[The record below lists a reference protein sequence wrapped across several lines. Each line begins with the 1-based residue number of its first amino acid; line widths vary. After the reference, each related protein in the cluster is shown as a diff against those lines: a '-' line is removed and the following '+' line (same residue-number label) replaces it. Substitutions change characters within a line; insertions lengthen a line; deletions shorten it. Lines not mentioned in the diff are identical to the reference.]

1 VHQPQTPGVQ
11 PEPLRIDSAHT
22 ELLPHFDRH
31 VPQLAE
37 KVQPPLAGSEA
48 ADATARIAVGEIS
61 AGLLVLL
68 GVEKEDAAV
77 DARSLAE
84 KIAGLRIFEDEA
96 GKMNLSLLETGGGV
110 LVVSQFTLLGDCRSG
125 RRPGFATA
133 APPAEADR
141 LYLFC
146 CELLRQRGLTVATGI
161 FRADMDVH
169 LVNHGPV
176 TFILDSR
183 KRF

>member
-1 VHQPQTPGVQ
+1 MRAVVQ
-11 PEPLRIDSAHT
+11 RVSSA
-22 ELLPHFDRH
+22 R
-31 VPQLAE
+31 VVVAE
-37 KVQPPLAGSEA
+37 E
-48 ADATARIAVGEIS
+48 TVGEIRE
-61 AGLLVLL
+61 GLMVLL
-68 GVEKEDAAV
+68 GVEKEDAEA
-77 DARSLAE
+77 DARYLAE
-84 KIAGLRIFEDEA
+84 KMAGLRIFEDTA

-110 LVVSQFTLLGDCRSG
+110 LVVSQFTLLGDCRQG
-125 RRPGFATA
+125 RRPGFAAA

-141 LYLFC
+141 LYLFL

-183 KRF
+183 KRL

>member
-1 VHQPQTPGVQ
+1 MRAVVQ
-11 PEPLRIDSAHT
+11 RVSSAK
-22 ELLPHFDRH
+22 
-31 VPQLAE
+31 VVVAE
-37 KVQPPLAGSEA
+37 N
-48 ADATARIAVGEIS
+48 TVGEIGG
-61 AGLLVLL
+61 GLMVLL
-68 GVEKEDAAV
+68 GVEKEDTEL
-77 DARSLAE
+77 DGRYLAE

-96 GKMNLSLLETGGGV
+96 GKMNLSLPETGGGI
-110 LVVSQFTLLGDCRSG
+110 LVVSQFTLLGDCRQG
-125 RRPGFATA
+125 RRPGFSAA

-141 LYLFC
+141 LYLFF
-146 CELLRQRGLTVATGI
+146 CELLRQRSLGVATGI

>member
-1 VHQPQTPGVQ
+1 MRAVVQ
-11 PEPLRIDSAHT
+11 RVSSAW
-22 ELLPHFDRH
+22 
-31 VPQLAE
+31 VVVAE
-37 KVQPPLAGSEA
+37 AS
-48 ADATARIAVGEIS
+48 VGEIG
-61 AGLLVLL
+61 AGLMVLL
-68 GVEKEDAAV
+68 GVEKEDAEA
-77 DARSLAE
+77 DARYLAE
-84 KIAGLRIFEDEA
+84 KMAGLRIFEDAA
-96 GKMNLSLLETGGGV
+96 GKMNLSLLETGGGI
-110 LVVSQFTLLGDCRSG
+110 LVVSQFTLLGDCRQG
-125 RRPGFATA
+125 RRPGFSAA

-141 LYLFC
+141 LYLYF

>member
-1 VHQPQTPGVQ
+1 MRAVVQ
-11 PEPLRIDSAHT
+11 RVSSA
-22 ELLPHFDRH
+22 R
-31 VPQLAE
+31 VVVAE
-37 KVQPPLAGSEA
+37 E
-48 ADATARIAVGEIS
+48 TVGEIG
-61 AGLLVLL
+61 AGLMVLL
-68 GVEKEDAAV
+68 GVEKEDTEE
-77 DARSLAE
+77 DGRYLAG
-84 KIAGLRIFEDEA
+84 KLAGLRIFADEA
-96 GKMNLSLLETGGGV
+96 GKMNLSVEEVGGGL
-110 LVVSQFTLLGDCRSG
+110 LVVSQFTLLGDCRQG
-125 RRPGFATA
+125 RRPGFSAA

-141 LYLFC
+141 LYLYL

>member
-1 VHQPQTPGVQ
+1 MRAVVQ
-11 PEPLRIDSAHT
+11 RVSSA
-22 ELLPHFDRH
+22 R
-31 VPQLAE
+31 VVVAE
-37 KVQPPLAGSEA
+37 ES
-48 ADATARIAVGEIS
+48 VGEIR

-68 GVEKEDAAV
+68 GVEKEDTEA
-77 DARSLAE
+77 DARYLAE
-84 KIAGLRIFEDEA
+84 KMAGLRIFEDEA
-96 GKMNLSLLETGGGV
+96 GKMNLSLLETGGGI
-110 LVVSQFTLLGDCRSG
+110 LVVSQFTLLGDCRQG
-125 RRPGFATA
+125 RRPGFSAA

-141 LYLFC
+141 LYLFL

>member
-1 VHQPQTPGVQ
+1 MRAVVQ
-11 PEPLRIDSAHT
+11 RVSSAK
-22 ELLPHFDRH
+22 
-31 VPQLAE
+31 VVVAE
-37 KVQPPLAGSEA
+37 S
-48 ADATARIAVGEIS
+48 TVGEIR
-61 AGLLVLL
+61 AGLMVLL
-68 GVEKEDAAV
+68 GVEKEDTEA
-77 DARSLAE
+77 DARYLAE
-84 KIAGLRIFEDEA
+84 KIGGLRIFEDEA
-96 GKMNLSLLETGGGV
+96 GKMNLSVQETGGGV
-110 LVVSQFTLLGDCRSG
+110 LVVSQFTLLGDCRQG
-125 RRPGFATA
+125 RRPGFSAA

-141 LYLFC
+141 LYLFL

>member
-1 VHQPQTPGVQ
+1 MRAVVQ
-11 PEPLRIDSAHT
+11 RVSSA
-22 ELLPHFDRH
+22 R
-31 VPQLAE
+31 VVVAE
-37 KVQPPLAGSEA
+37 R
-48 ADATARIAVGEIS
+48 TVGEIK

-68 GVEKEDAAV
+68 GVEKEDAEA
-77 DARSLAE
+77 DARYLAE
-84 KIAGLRIFEDEA
+84 KMAGLRIFEDEA
-96 GKMNLSLLETGGGV
+96 GKMNLSLQEAGGGV
-110 LVVSQFTLLGDCRSG
+110 LVVSQFTLLGDCRQG
-125 RRPGFATA
+125 RRPGFSAA

-141 LYLFC
+141 LYLLC
-146 CELLRQRGLTVATGI
+146 CELLRQRGLPVATGI

>member
-1 VHQPQTPGVQ
+1 MRAVVQ
-11 PEPLRIDSAHT
+11 RVSSAK
-22 ELLPHFDRH
+22 
-31 VPQLAE
+31 VVVAE
-37 KVQPPLAGSEA
+37 ES
-48 ADATARIAVGEIS
+48 VGEIQ

-68 GVEKEDAAV
+68 GVEKEDAEA
-77 DARSLAE
+77 DARYLAE
-84 KIAGLRIFEDEA
+84 KMAGLRIFEDEA
-96 GKMNLSLLETGGGV
+96 GKMNLSLQETGGGI
-110 LVVSQFTLLGDCRSG
+110 LVVSQFTLLGECRQG
-125 RRPGFATA
+125 RRRGFSAA

-141 LYLFC
+141 LYLFV
-146 CELLRQRGLTVATGI
+146 CELLRQRGLTVVTGI

>member
-1 VHQPQTPGVQ
+1 MRAVVQ
-11 PEPLRIDSAHT
+11 RVSSA
-22 ELLPHFDRH
+22 R
-31 VPQLAE
+31 VVVAE
-37 KVQPPLAGSEA
+37 R
-48 ADATARIAVGEIS
+48 TVGEIK

-68 GVEKEDAAV
+68 GVEKEDAEA
-77 DARSLAE
+77 DARYLAE

-110 LVVSQFTLLGDCRSG
+110 LVVSQFTLLGDCRQG
-125 RRPGFATA
+125 RRPGFAAA

-141 LYLFC
+141 LYLLL
-146 CELLRQRGLTVATGI
+146 CELLRLRGLTVATGI